1 MSVCGLE
8 DKTTNGLFSGMDSIN
23 FGIMWNSF

>member
-8 DKTTNGLFSGMDSIN
+8 DKTTNGLFLGMDSIN
-23 FGIMWNSF
+23 LGIMWNSF